1 MNRQA
6 LCDAPNKCHIA
17 FISVTENVTVRYH
30 HHKTV
35 GIQNQKKVQM
45 PNKQKKFLLKRASG
59 RGLVGEQLKFVGG
72 VYKTLKA
79 TR

>member
-30 HHKTV
+30 HHKNRWNTKPKST
-35 GIQNQKKVQM
+35 NA
-45 PNKQKKFLLKRASG
+45 KQTKKFYSKER
-59 RGLVGEQLKFVGG
+59 REG
-72 VYKTLKA
+72 VSW
-79 TR
+79 

>member
-1 MNRQA
+1 MMHQ
-6 LCDAPNKCHIA
+6 
-17 FISVTENVTVRYH
+17 TNVTVRYH

-35 GIQNQKKVQM
+35 GIQNQKKST
-45 PNKQKKFLLKRASG
+45 NAKQTKKKFLLKRASG